1 MLKIT
6 QKFLRLPIERVS
18 AAGDTFLKNIFPG
31 REMESEMKKNKILG
45 LVLVLIFSMT
55 VFAGCGSSNK
65 DTAPKYGESAEIKMV
80 VLGSAE
86 QFEKRQD
93 FFVGMDLAIK
103 ELKESGVTVTYEKI
117 DDGKSRDNG
126 VALAKDVAKDG
137 KYTLAFTLQ
146 NSDTVE
152 SVADIFEQAGKP
164 LIIVNEVFDSTMNKN
179 YSYVLAGVISAEA
192 AGKAL
197 AKLCESKGIK
207 WVATAHSSSQYEN
220 MLARGFNNAATDS
233 KSVYLLDSTAGP
245 NRVSEF
251 ATVWDR
257 WNTLGVQAAL
267 VSFDDPEWACEL
279 IQMIKSQNKN
289 ILILGDAQFNDLALM
304 NEYKDSLEG
313 MIVAGS
319 YGVAHEEKLQA
330 FYNKY
335 EKKVMDE
342 IGLDITSVTA
352 QAYDFVHM
360 IAQNVK
366 KSGDAQEFMKHM
378 KSTEGYPG
386 VTDVKFNAKGQLEE
400 DPNYWTVKNGQMY
413 RMV

>member
-6 QKFLRLPIERVS
+6 QRFLYLPIERVS
-18 AAGDTFLKNIFPG
+18 AAGDIFLKNIFSG

-45 LVLVLIFSMT
+45 LILVLIFSMT
-55 VFAGCGSSNK
+55 VFAGCGSSDK
-65 DTAPKYGESAEIKMV
+65 DTAPKYGESAEIKMA

-126 VALAKDVAKDG
+126 VALAKDVAKDD

-152 SVADIFEQAGKP
+152 SVADIFEQAAKP

-192 AGKAL
+192 SGKAL
-197 AKLCESKGIK
+197 AKFCEDNNIK
-207 WVATAHSSSQYEN
+207 WVAAAHSSSEYDN
-220 MLARGFNNAATDS
+220 MVTRGFVNAVRDS
-233 KSVYLLDSTAGP
+233 KSVYLVDSMSGP
-245 NRVSEF
+245 NRISEVSS
-251 ATVWDR
+251 ALDR
-257 WNTLGVQAAL
+257 WDALGVQAIL
-267 VSFDDPEWACEL
+267 ISFDDLEWACEL
-279 IQMIKSQNKN
+279 IQMIKARNKN
-289 ILILGDAQFNDLALM
+289 IMILGTAQFNDKTAM
-304 NEYKDSLEG
+304 ERYKDVLDG
-313 MIVAGS
+313 ARIVGS
-319 YGVAHEEKLQA
+319 YGVAHEVKLQA

-400 DPNYWTVKNGQMY
+400 DPNYWMVKNGQMY